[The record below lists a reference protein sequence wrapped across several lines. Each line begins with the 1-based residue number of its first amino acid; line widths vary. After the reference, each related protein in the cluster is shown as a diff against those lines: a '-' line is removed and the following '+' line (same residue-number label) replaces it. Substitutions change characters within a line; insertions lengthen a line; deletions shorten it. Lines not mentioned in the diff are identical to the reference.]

1 MWLAYQRSVNTHKF
15 AKSPL
20 GGFEAKMLAVGLCE
34 KDAEAMIEELNLDE
48 MVSGRVCIAAINSPL
63 NVTLSGDGKA
73 LEAIQTWC
81 KARNL
86 FTRCD
91 HHLQDSSRIDL
102 MAEEHITR
110 IIPKMA

>member
-20 GGFEAKMLAVGLCE
+20 GDFEAKMLAVGVSE

-48 MVSGRVCIAAINSPL
+48 MVYGRVCIAAINSPL

-81 KARNL
+81 NARNL

-91 HHLQDSSRIDL
+91 HHSQDSIKIEL
-102 MAEEHITR
+102 MAKHHT
-110 IIPKMA
+110 KK

>member
-1 MWLAYQRSVNTHKF
+1 MWLAYQRAVNTHKF

-20 GGFEAKMLAVGLCE
+20 GDFEAKMLAVGLSE
-34 KDAEAMIEELNLDE
+34 KVAKAMIKKLNLDE
-48 MVSGRVCIAAINSPL
+48 IVYGRVCIAAINSPL

-81 KARNL
+81 KARKL

-91 HHLQDSSRIDL
+91 HH
-102 MAEEHITR
+102 
-110 IIPKMA
+110 P